1 MNDHINLRIKSKKYY
16 MTAIP
21 DRETTSKTMRIDV
34 RDLALE
40 WAKQLGIKPESIER
54 NECEF
59 ILQSTLDYIEAL
71 ESVLE
76 GLQADPDTPD
86 YLLEEIERVFNE
98 NRI

>member
-1 MNDHINLRIKSKKYY
+1 MNDPINLRIKSKGCYL
-16 MTAIP
+16 TAIP
-21 DRETTSKTMRIDV
+21 DKETISKTMRIDV

-40 WAKQLGIKPESIER
+40 WAKQLGLKPESIER

-71 ESVLE
+71 EGVLE

-86 YLLEEIERVFNE
+86 YLLEEIEKVLK
-98 NRI
+98 